1 VICGLQADTGGS
13 RGPVG
18 TIEYW
23 RMELFTSGEVDVVE
37 IPMVKGNMVWGQCR
51 YGIRRYGLRRR

>member
-1 VICGLQADTGGS
+1 MICGLQADTGGS

-37 IPMVKGNMVWGQCR
+37 IPMVEGNRVWGQCR
-51 YGIRRYGLRRR
+51 YGIR